1 VRLAKRGGPVREK
14 IERYLQDLCQD
25 HASGQ
30 VREARD
36 IAHSTVTLLL
46 LKTRL
51 DENHDA
57 AKASYQM

>member
-1 VRLAKRGGPVREK
+1 MGRPVGEK
-14 IERYLQDLCQD
+14 IERYLQDLWQD

-36 IAHSTVTLLL
+36 IAHSTVKLLL

>member
-1 VRLAKRGGPVREK
+1 MREK
-14 IERYLQDLCQD
+14 IERYLQDLCQH

-30 VREARD
+30 GREARD

-46 LKTRL
+46 LKPWL

>member
-1 VRLAKRGGPVREK
+1 MGGPVHEK
-14 IERYLQDLCQD
+14 IARYLQDLCQD

-46 LKTRL
+46 LMPRL
-51 DENHDA
+51 GENHDA
-57 AKASYQM
+57 AKASYQI

>member
-1 VRLAKRGGPVREK
+1 VRLAKIGGPVREK
-14 IERYLQDLCQD
+14 IERYLQDLCQH

-30 VREARD
+30 GREARD

-46 LKTRL
+46 LKPWL

-57 AKASYQM
+57 EKASYQM